1 MKLSKQTAIDIR
13 KALVDK
19 DVQAIAKSYQSKGL
33 SFTRFIWDAFHS
45 IGHDKTNEILLA
57 NNQLTVIGGY
67 ITDINDAHIETML
80 KVAFKD
86 CKF

>member
-19 DVQAIAKSYQSKGL
+19 DVQAIAQSYQSKGL

-67 ITDINDAHIETML
+67 ITDVNDAHIEAML

-86 CKF
+86 CRF